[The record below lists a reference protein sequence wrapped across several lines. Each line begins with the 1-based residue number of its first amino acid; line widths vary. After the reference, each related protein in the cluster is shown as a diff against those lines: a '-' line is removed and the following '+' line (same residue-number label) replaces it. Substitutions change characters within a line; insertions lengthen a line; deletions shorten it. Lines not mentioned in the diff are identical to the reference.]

1 MLMDRINMLSSLSP
15 PCSWARVESG
25 WTALPL
31 LFHPIFA
38 SFRVISC
45 KIFPTGKIF
54 PRHSEFWGNLAPIRL
69 LPSPLSLFL
78 PLSLFFVNNH
88 GEEVY
93 GPRFSRFVFSP
104 GKRRFIHV
112 SPVTQRNPFRELFPP
127 SSVILSRQFLLL
139 TYISFTIF
147 ALTVFGARWYLV
159 FFFSLFLF
167 FSLFTKVWKGRKRTS
182 EWKSECL
189 TFAVV
194 WLFFFLSLGSF

>member
-1 MLMDRINMLSSLSP
+1 MLMDRINMLSSLPP

-159 FFFSLFLF
+159 FFFFSFLC
-167 FSLFTKVWKGRKRTS
+167 SQKCGKGRKRTS